1 MPKGMNARFREM
13 FKPRNEC
20 TPERN
25 AAVNTIRKTQTTNQ
39 GLHYTAQCSVQI
51 LRIIQLLQ
59 FMSQLGNQTVYR
71 EDDVNE

>member
-25 AAVNTIRKTQTTNQ
+25 AAVNTTRKTQTTNQ
-39 GLHYTAQCSVQI
+39 GLHYIYGTVQRANSENNSI
-51 LRIIQLLQ
+51 AAINVAVGQPDRLP
-59 FMSQLGNQTVYR
+59 
-71 EDDVNE
+71 